1 MPQYSTYKTGVRL
14 GPGQSLG
21 FRRGKGYYARGSL
34 GVPGSIGSWVNQP
47 RTQTPASPTV
57 PTPPTAPG
65 NLAADN
71 PYLTQQTSAPSAPT
85 PSYGGGGGG
94 APSLNLANLD
104 FSNDPIL
111 ARIKAVGQES
121 IAQAEAEAKAARTK
135 LVIGY
140 GDPGLAA
147 TLGLNKPTGAPAQGG
162 VAYYKWRKAG
172 GGTSAAQQ
180 AQANPFSTLAELKRG
195 YERRNVF
202 DVDRPFSDQGNLFYS
217 SERGRQRALSGE
229 SYLRDQAQA
238 QAAVQEQLAQISN
251 QLTQA
256 RMSAQTQRIQ
266 AEQDAYQRALQ
277 QALYSAGV

>member
-1 MPQYSTYKTGVRL
+1 MPQYSTYRTGVRL

-47 RTQTPASPTV
+47 RTQTPSPTV

-71 PYLTQQTSAPSAPT
+71 PYVTQQTPAPSAPT
-85 PSYGGGGGG
+85 PSYGGGGGGGGG

-111 ARIKAVGQES
+111 ARIRAVGQES
-121 IAQAEAEAKAARTK
+121 IAQAEAEARAARTK

-140 GDPGLAA
+140 GSPELAG
-147 TLGLNKPTGAPAQGG
+147 TLRLGANVQG
-162 VAYYKWRKAG
+162 
-172 GGTSAAQQ
+172 Q
-180 AQANPFSTLAELKRG
+180 ASGNPFSTLGELKRG

-202 DVDRPFSDQGNLFYS
+202 DVDRPLSDQANLFYS
-217 SERGRQRALSGE
+217 TERGRQRALSGE

-256 RMSAQTQRIQ
+256 RMSAQAQRIQ
-266 AEQDAYQRALQ
+266 AEQSAYERALQ
-277 QALYSAGV
+277 QALYSAGVS